1 MKKHFNVRMTNDCTG
16 EVCEKTWYNC
26 GSKFRAIRKMS
37 RLMKKH
43 IKYFGDF
50 DRIEVWEVSK

>member
-1 MKKHFNVRMTNDCTG
+1 MKKHFNVRMTNDYTG
-16 EVCEKTWYNC
+16 EIIEKTWYNC

-43 IKYFGDF
+43 IRDSRDF
-50 DRIEVWEVSK
+50 NRFEVWEVSK